1 MTLDASKIEAIK
13 ADIIASTE
21 NNKIACERA
30 RGIAHKHGVSTR
42 SVGDIIN
49 ELGIRIHDC
58 GLGCF

>member
-30 RGIAHKHGVSTR
+30 RGIAQKHGVSTR

-58 GLGCF
+58 GFGCF

>member
-1 MTLDASKIEAIK
+1 MTVETHNTEAIK
-13 ADIIASTE
+13 ADILASTE

-42 SVGDIIN
+42 TVGNLIN
-49 ELGIRIHDC
+49 EMGIKIHDC